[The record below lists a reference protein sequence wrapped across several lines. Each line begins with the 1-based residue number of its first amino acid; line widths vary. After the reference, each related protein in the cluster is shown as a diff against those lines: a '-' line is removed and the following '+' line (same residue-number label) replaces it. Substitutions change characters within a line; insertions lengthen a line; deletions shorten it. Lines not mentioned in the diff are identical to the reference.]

1 MRKALIVGID
11 YYESITSLRGAVKD
25 ARRVK
30 KVLERNE
37 DEGVNFQTPKL
48 MLGSN
53 EDSPVTRAD
62 IRNAVEELF
71 AEDVEVALFYFSGH
85 GYIDATGGF
94 LCASDCIGGDDG
106 LSLYDVMS
114 FANNSPAK
122 NKIIL
127 IDSCHSG
134 DAGRSST
141 SSDTAQIKEGVTNLT
156 ASTAGQY
163 ALEDEEGGVFTTL
176 LVDALNGSAANLIGD
191 VTPGSIYAH
200 IDQSLGTWDQRP
212 VFKTNVK
219 SFVSLRKVS
228 PPIKLKSLQKLTEL
242 FKNSDTELPLDPA
255 YEPERSQIETSVQ
268 PDPIKTA
275 HFAILQELVAVNLVE
290 PVGAQHMWHAA
301 MNSKA
306 CRLTV
311 LGQHYWKLVRG
322 KLI

>member
-11 YYESITSLRGAVKD
+11 FYENIVSLRGAVKD
-25 ARRVK
+25 ARRVND
-30 KVLERNE
+30 VLEYND
-37 DEGVNFQTPKL
+37 DEKVNFQTPKL
-48 MLGSN
+48 MLGVDEN
-53 EDSPVTRAD
+53 SPVTRAD
-62 IRNAVEELF
+62 IRNSVKELF
-71 AEDVEVALFYFSGH
+71 AEDAEVALFYFSGH

-94 LCASDCIGGDDG
+94 LCASDCASGDDG
-106 LSLYDVMS
+106 LPLQDVMS

-141 SSDTAQIKEGVTNLT
+141 SPDIAEIKEGVTILT

-163 ALEDEEGGVFTTL
+163 AMENEEGGVFTTL
-176 LVDALNGSAANLIGD
+176 LVDALSGSAANLVGD

-219 SFVSLRKVS
+219 SFVSLRKANS
-228 PPIKLKSLQKLTEL
+228 PVKLKSIRKLTKL
-242 FKNSDTELPLDPA
+242 FTNYDTELSLDPA
-255 YEPERSQIETSVQ
+255 YEPERSQIETSIQ

-275 HFAILQELVAVNLVE
+275 NFAILQELVAVNLVE

-311 LGQHYWKLVRG
+311 LGQYYWKLVSRR
-322 KLI
+322 LI

>member
-11 YYESITSLRGAVKD
+11 FYENTVSLKGAVKD
-25 ARRVK
+25 ARRVND
-30 KVLERNE
+30 VLEYND
-37 DEGVNFQTPKL
+37 DEEVNFQTPKL
-48 MLGSN
+48 MLGVN
-53 EDSPVTRAD
+53 EDSPVMRAD

-71 AEDVEVALFYFSGH
+71 AEDAEVALFYFSGH
-85 GYIDATGGF
+85 GYIDSTGGF
-94 LCASDCIGGDDG
+94 LCASDCAAGDDG
-106 LSLYDVMS
+106 LPLYDVMS

-141 SSDTAQIKEGVTNLT
+141 SSDTAEIKEGVTILT

-163 ALEDEEGGVFTTL
+163 AIENEEGGVFTTL
-176 LVDALNGSAANLIGD
+176 LVDALSGSAANLVGD

-219 SFVSLRKVS
+219 SFVSLRKANS
-228 PPIKLKSLQKLTEL
+228 PVKLKSIRKLTNL
-242 FKNSDTELPLDPA
+242 FTNYDTEIPLDPA
-255 YEPERSQIETSVQ
+255 YEPERSQIKTSIQ

-275 HFAILQELVAVNLVE
+275 DFAILQELVAVNLVE
-290 PVGAQHMWHAA
+290 PVGASHMWHAA

-311 LGQHYWKLVRG
+311 LGQHYWKLVSRR
-322 KLI
+322 LI